1 MYARKFGLEF
11 HKRAIV
17 NVDDNKSFFRGKL
30 DDDFYEM
37 SRSMTVDFTFDDPQ
51 KAMDSMA
58 CHISAKFHSLFR
70 DYLSRIQLLSFK
82 KEDIDAAML
91 DWTLSLTDIVWTH
104 YYNDRAAIERKDQY
118 GSASECRCP
127 VFFLEICF
135 RCVLEIMSEYF
146 KDFEKLEIVRAPL
159 RLVPPPEPEEEPEEE
174 PEVTDPLPP
183 PPTEKLHSK
192 IVDYEKI
199 FNALDKVAFVNTSLE
214 EFTAAIDTA
223 DFSGMLAKAKDAG
236 TRSGYIGGVKYIIK
250 KLRIPLGSNWF
261 NIACDNIGETYDS
274 LNKLNDTTRKIKNID
289 TSIFDN
295 YIK

>member
-1 MYARKFGLEF
+1 
-11 HKRAIV
+11 
-17 NVDDNKSFFRGKL
+17 
-30 DDDFYEM
+30 
-37 SRSMTVDFTFDDPQ
+37 
-51 KAMDSMA
+51 
-58 CHISAKFHSLFR
+58 
-70 DYLSRIQLLSFK
+70 
-82 KEDIDAAML
+82 
-91 DWTLSLTDIVWTH
+91 
-104 YYNDRAAIERKDQY
+104 
-118 GSASECRCP
+118 
-127 VFFLEICF
+127 
-135 RCVLEIMSEYF
+135 MSEYF

-192 IVDYEKI
+192 TIDYEKL

-223 DFSGMLAKAKDAG
+223 DFSSMLAKAKDAG

-261 NIACDNIGETYDS
+261 NIACDNIDETYDS